1 MAGITGITS
10 LVLYGQYIGSSLA
23 GSTSTDNMNYSRGF
37 VIISVAAS
45 FLNAFF
51 TVCDR
56 TAANY
61 EK

>member
-10 LVLYGQYIGSSLA
+10 LALYGQYIGSSLA
-23 GSTSTDNMNYSRGF
+23 GSTSIDNMDYSRAF

-45 FLNAFF
+45 FLAAFF